1 MLIFS
6 SVKYCLMAN
15 GEHKLH
21 SWKMLSLYVFRYVPT
36 SQTYFLSIYLKMLSK
51 VSLLTALMSR
61 T

>member
-21 SWKMLSLYVFRYVPT
+21 SWKMLSLYVFLDT
-36 SQTYFLSIYLKMLSK
+36 FLLVRHISFPF
-51 VSLLTALMSR
+51 T
-61 T
+61 